1 MLYYQHMRE
10 QLRIVLPVLLMS
22 ALFFISCSH
31 NTPSKPY
38 EPVAP
43 LHGRIYLLNN
53 SEVPIRILGYT
64 QIRGTQS
71 VDTPLWIHIFP
82 GETFFL
88 HNRIDP
94 DNVDTQI
101 FPGGD
106 RLNIRYAAEVPDP
119 DNPGQPL
126 FRNTVELTV
135 NGTIEI
141 QVKSGGE
148 FGIYPG

>member
-1 MLYYQHMRE
+1 ME
-10 QLRIVLPVLLMS
+10 KKLRIVLPALLFGILS
-22 ALFFISCSH
+22 FISCSH
-31 NTPSKPY
+31 KSPTTPY

-43 LHGRIYLLNN
+43 RHGRIFILNN

-64 QIRGTQS
+64 QVRGTQR
-71 VDTPLWIHIFP
+71 VDTQLWIHIFP
-82 GETFFL
+82 GENFYL

-94 DNVDTQI
+94 DNSDTQI

-106 RLNIRYAAEVPDP
+106 VLTIRYVAEAPDP

-135 NGTIEI
+135 NGTFEI
-141 QVKSGGE
+141 QVKSGGDY
-148 FGIYPG
+148 GISPG